1 MEDQD
6 ETLPFEIST
15 DLNACGTEM
24 SSRNSQIA
32 FSNILTIASRQSS
45 YGWFIS
51 FQFKIKS
58 YEDEGNK

>member
-1 MEDQD
+1 MSKNMEDQD

-45 YGWFIS
+45 YG
-51 FQFKIKS
+51 
-58 YEDEGNK
+58 

>member
-24 SSRNSQIA
+24 SSKNSQIA

-45 YGWFIS
+45 YGCDNQVVNIF

-58 YEDEGNK
+58 KT